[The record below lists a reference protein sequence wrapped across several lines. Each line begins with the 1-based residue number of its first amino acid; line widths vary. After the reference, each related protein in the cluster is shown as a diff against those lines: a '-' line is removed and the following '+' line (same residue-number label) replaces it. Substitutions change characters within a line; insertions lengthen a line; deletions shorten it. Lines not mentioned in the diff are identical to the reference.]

1 MNRIEF
7 KQTGG
12 FPLSTNILDAIQT
25 AYSVFNQLGSLA
37 GDKTIIS
44 GCEQVGNSINR
55 GVVFINGEVLEF
67 EGGNLGSNVFIK
79 EEVSNRV
86 FEDGASRPVYF
97 KRSVAFGSSTPDR
110 TFSWADFKRINNLIQ
125 LQENKTEKTTT
136 EDLLRRIEALESK
149 KSPVPVGLI
158 ALWGK
163 PASEPLPEGWKPYE
177 PLSERFPLGFDEP
190 FWNSIKDATNDAYD
204 NLMPE
209 EKKIG
214 AIGGEATHTLTIE
227 EMPIHTHE
235 SIDNGDAH
243 NRGGWETGGGYD
255 GGSHPWRD
263 VKRQTTSA
271 GGNKP
276 HNNMP
281 PYRIIRFIEF
291 VGFN

>member
-1 MNRIEF
+1 MNKINF
-7 KQTGG
+7 NQTGG
-12 FPLSTNILDAIQT
+12 FPLDTDIMGAMQT
-25 AYSVFNQLGSLA
+25 AYAIFNQLGSLA
-37 GDKTIIS
+37 GNLAIIS
-44 GCEQVGNSINR
+44 GCEVTGNSVSN
-55 GVVFINGEVLEF
+55 GAVYINGEILEF
-67 EGGNLGSNVFIK
+67 RGGNIGTNVIIR
-79 EEVSNRV
+79 EESESRV
-86 FEDGASRPVYF
+86 FEDGATKQVIFRRY
-97 KRSVAFGSSTPDR
+97 ATFGTSTPDK
-110 TFSWADFKRINNLIQ
+110 TFAWSNFKRINNLIQ

-149 KSPVPVGLI
+149 KSPVPIGLI

-163 PASEPLPEGWKPYE
+163 PASEPLPEGWKPYD
-177 PLSERFPLGFDEP
+177 PLSERFPLGFDEN

-204 NLMPE
+204 LMPE

-214 AIGGEATHTLTIE
+214 TTGGEATHTLTIE

-255 GGSHPWRD
+255 GGNHPWRD

-281 PYRIIRFIEF
+281 PYRIIRYIQF